1 MLDSQWETY
10 LIISFWQRISNISA
24 NLHDFSKDERIPG
37 NYIISQVILIGMLG
51 TMQDLSNFAT
61 GAQLSQRLIS
71 NSWRYGLLSSNN
83 IDIILESRATWWIEG
98 NTKQSSRES
107 FPNTAFYTSPV
118 IFYEYILPFL
128 VRLSQ
133 YSLADT
139 GVLSQKR
146 VLKKN
151 NPRHIR
157 RFFHSADCG

>member
-83 IDIILESRATWWIEG
+83 IDIILESRATW
-98 NTKQSSRES
+98 
-107 FPNTAFYTSPV
+107 
-118 IFYEYILPFL
+118 
-128 VRLSQ
+128 
-133 YSLADT
+133 
-139 GVLSQKR
+139 
-146 VLKKN
+146 
-151 NPRHIR
+151 
-157 RFFHSADCG
+157 